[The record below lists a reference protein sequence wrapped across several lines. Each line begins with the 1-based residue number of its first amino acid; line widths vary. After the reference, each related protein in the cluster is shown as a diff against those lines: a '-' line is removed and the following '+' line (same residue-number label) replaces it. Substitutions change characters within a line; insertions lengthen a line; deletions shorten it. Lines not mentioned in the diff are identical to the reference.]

1 MPLSWATLVSLAAMA
16 DDVGVLSIYVTVDP
30 HGRPESAPRAPWEVR
45 LRNQLTEVERRL
57 REEGPREHYMA
68 LSARLEQLRPYLE
81 HLLDPTAP
89 GLGRALFTRVSDG
102 EVHTV
107 SLQMPL
113 GDRVVFEPDA
123 FIRPL
128 VNAWSQ
134 AGPAGAV
141 AVGADGVRL
150 IDLRFGLADEIA
162 AMRPPELP
170 EQDELKGPPAAANPA
185 IPLPAAAQRDLYER
199 REEDKLLRF
208 LRTVGPE
215 LDRHAQ
221 DRAWEHLVVTGDARQ
236 VQAVVDG
243 LPLPWKERVVTLNHP
258 VATLTVPKIAATVM
272 PGLEEARR
280 QHHLDLVRRA
290 HDLALS
296 RGAGAWGLGD
306 TLNALQQGRV
316 DHLLLAVDGQWTGS
330 RTPDGWL
337 VPEGEVPPG
346 VTPDQLTTEP
356 YLGERM
362 IELALASGAKITAV
376 EPDGDGLL
384 ERAGGVAALLRW

>member
-1 MPLSWATLVSLAAMA
+1 MPLSWATLASLAAMA
-16 DDVGVLSIYVTVDP
+16 DDIGVLSIYVTVDP
-30 HGRPESAPRAPWEVR
+30 HHRSESAPRAPWEVR

-57 REEGPREHYMA
+57 RDEGRREHYLA
-68 LSARLEQLRPYLE
+68 LSARLERLRPDLE
-81 HLLDPTAP
+81 RLLDPTAP
-89 GLGRALFTRVSDG
+89 GLGRALFTGVSDG
-102 EVHTV
+102 EVRTV

-113 GDRVVFEPDA
+113 DDRVVLERDA

-128 VNAWSQ
+128 INAWSQ

-141 AVGADGVRL
+141 AVGAEGVRL
-150 IDLRFGLADEIA
+150 IDLRFGLADEVA

-170 EQDELKGPPAAANPA
+170 EQPELKGPPAAANPA
-185 IPLPAAAQRDLYER
+185 VPLHAAAQRDLYER
-199 REEDKLLRF
+199 REEDKLQRF

-215 LDRHAQ
+215 LDRHAR

-243 LPLPWKERVVTLNHP
+243 LPQHWKDRVVTLDHP
-258 VATLTVPKIAATVM
+258 VSTLTVPKIASTVT
-272 PGLEEARR
+272 PALAEARR
-280 QHHLDLVRRA
+280 RHHLDLVRRA

-306 TLNALQQGRV
+306 TLDALQQGRV

-330 RTPDGWL
+330 RTPDGRL

-362 IELALASGAKITAV
+362 IELALGSGAKITAV

-384 ERAGGVAALLRW
+384 DQAGGVAALLRW